1 MVTVIHKHWQILLHI
16 LIRETSNATFIRDS
30 VLQCME
36 KEKLVDIW
44 FVFRIWEPE
53 VNYGDFIC
61 ATCILYVDL
70 VENFKFAVSI

>member
-1 MVTVIHKHWQILLHI
+1 
-16 LIRETSNATFIRDS
+16 
-30 VLQCME
+30 ME